1 MEIERKYLL
10 DQKPDLAGLKHVVM
24 QQHYLSVDPV
34 LRIRKAGEKHIF
46 TYKSGMGMVR
56 QEEEF
61 EISAEDFEKL
71 VRKRIGNGVYK
82 VRYYLP
88 LDEALTH
95 GPDRL
100 SALVAPALRGHRG
113 GVSAGGQ
120 RIVLDDGPV
129 RRGGLRRQRPDRA
142 APPGKRIFEEG
153 EIP

>member
-71 VRKRIGNGVYK
+71 VQKRIGNGVYK

-88 LDEALTH
+88 LDEAHTAEIDIYEQQMEGLMVVEVEFENEAEAERFQKPEWFGREVT
-95 GPDRL
+95 DD
-100 SALVAPALRGHRG
+100 PAYTNAMLAFG
-113 GVSAGGQ
+113 SW
-120 RIVLDDGPV
+120 
-129 RRGGLRRQRPDRA
+129 
-142 APPGKRIFEEG
+142 KKE
-153 EIP
+153 